1 MSRTHGEGGRA
12 QASSR
17 RLRTLLHTAP
27 IHALEENKGRWEG
40 DWSCYDLRRLQV
52 AAIEETLD
60 RQGVEGGV
68 GRQSLKDSVAAAASR
83 MAPDRPHRE
92 YLDVAERVLAHLLND
107 DPGSEFVYE
116 YTDGTWE
123 RHSHTIRILD
133 QRQTEDGSLVVRA
146 SIEAINLLIGAL
158 DLDIA
163 DAQKAE
169 ERLLDEYIR
178 AGRLDAAQTTA
189 EIARLR
195 SIQYQTH
202 IADYLRVVRQDI
214 GRIDWSGRVLDEIR
228 AAGRHLEERSAEEA
242 RMRQALHE
250 HYERTADSER
260 RQALLGVAD
269 LVLDCHRRH
278 RALHSLIM
286 RAEEEIPAEQV
297 RQRFAPPAPIDAVE
311 MSRDVLDPLLALPRP
326 WAMEITSGFFERLAG
341 PRSAEL
347 MDLFHLFDALLA
359 PRRELAAEELTLQE
373 PDLEDPGGRGA
384 FGTEAAVVARAVL
397 ESTRQRP
404 ARLSELL
411 REARTA
417 GADDVVELVRLG
429 VLWAFAPD
437 AAGHPEA
444 NVVPDGMRST
454 RDGTELHDPEF
465 AGDDLLVD
473 VRMVVLPPTPTLPL
487 QGGGRAISHE

>member
-1 MSRTHGEGGRA
+1 MSRRHGEVGRA
-12 QASSR
+12 AASSR

-27 IHALEENKGRWEG
+27 IHALEDNKGRWGG
-40 DWSCYDLRRLQV
+40 DWSRYDLRRLQV

-68 GRQSLKDSVAAAASR
+68 GRQSLTDSVAAVASR

-92 YLDVAERVLAHLLND
+92 HLDVAERVLAHLLND
-107 DPGSEFVYE
+107 EPDSDFVYA
-116 YTDGTWE
+116 YIDSTWE
-123 RHSHTIRILD
+123 RRSHTIRILD

-146 SIEAINLLIGAL
+146 SVEAINLLIGAL

-178 AGRLDAAQTTA
+178 AGRLDAAQATA

-214 GRIDWSGRVLDEIR
+214 GRIDWSGQVLDEIR

-250 HYERTADSER
+250 HYERTTDPER
-260 RQALLGVAD
+260 RQALLDVSE

-278 RALHSLIM
+278 RALHGLIM

-326 WAMEITSGFFERLAG
+326 RAMEVASGFFERLAG
-341 PRSAEL
+341 PRPAEL

-359 PRRELAAEELTLQE
+359 PRRELAEEELTLLE
-373 PDLEDPGGRGA
+373 PDLEEPGGRGA
-384 FGTEAAVVARAVL
+384 FGPQAVAAARTLL

-411 REARTA
+411 REARGTGA
-417 GADDVVELVRLG
+417 GDVVELVRLG
-429 VLWAFAPD
+429 ALWAFAPD
-437 AAGHPEA
+437 ATGGPEA
-444 NVVPDGMRST
+444 DVVPDGMRST
-454 RDGTELHDPEF
+454 RDGAELLDPEF

-473 VRMVVLPPTPTLPL
+473 SRMVVLPAD
-487 QGGGRAISHE
+487 G

>member
-1 MSRTHGEGGRA
+1 VSRTHRDGRA

-27 IHALEENKGRWEG
+27 IHALEDNKGRWEG
-40 DWSCYDLRRLQV
+40 DWSRYDLRRLQV

-60 RQGVEGGV
+60 RQGVEGGI
-68 GRQSLKDSVAAAASR
+68 GRQSLRDSVAAVASR
-83 MAPDRPHRE
+83 MAPDRPLQEH
-92 YLDVAERVLAHLLND
+92 LDVAERVLAHLLND
-107 DPGSEFVYE
+107 EPGSDFVYGF
-116 YTDGTWE
+116 TDDMWV
-123 RHSHTIRILD
+123 RRSHTIRILD

-163 DAQKAE
+163 DAQRAE

-178 AGRLDAAQTTA
+178 AGRLEAAQTTA

-214 GRIDWSGRVLDEIR
+214 GRIDWSGHVLDELR

-250 HYERTADSER
+250 HYERTADTEQ

-269 LVLDCHRRH
+269 LILDCHRRH

-286 RAEEEIPAEQV
+286 RAEEEIPAEQI
-297 RQRFAPPAPIDAVE
+297 RQRFAPPASIDAVE
-311 MSRDVLDPLLALPRP
+311 MSHDVLDPLLALPSLR
-326 WAMEITSGFFERLAG
+326 ALDVAAGFFERLAG
-341 PRSAEL
+341 PRPAEL

-359 PRRELAAEELTLQE
+359 PRRELADEELTVLE
-373 PDLEDPGGRGA
+373 PDLEEPGGPGA
-384 FGTEAAVVARAVL
+384 FGPDAVAAARAVL

-411 REARTA
+411 REARTT
-417 GADDVVELVRLG
+417 GDHDVVELVRLG
-429 VLWAFAPD
+429 ALWAFAPD
-437 AAGHPEA
+437 ATGHPA
-444 NVVPDGMRST
+444 ADAVPEGMRST
-454 RDGTELHDPEF
+454 RDGTDLNDPEF

-473 VRMVVLPPTPTLPL
+473 ARMVVL
-487 QGGGRAISHE
+487 GHG

>member
-1 MSRTHGEGGRA
+1 M
-12 QASSR
+12 
-17 RLRTLLHTAP
+17 RTLLHTAP
-27 IHALEENKGRWEG
+27 IHTLEDNKGRWEG

-60 RQGVEGGV
+60 RQGVEGGIM
-68 GRQSLKDSVAAAASR
+68 RQSLKDSVAAVAGQ
-83 MAPDRPHRE
+83 MAPDRSHRE
-92 YLDVAERVLAHLLND
+92 HLDVAERVLAHLLND
-107 DPGSEFVYE
+107 EPGSDFVYE
-116 YTDGTWE
+116 YTDGMWA
-123 RHSHTIRILD
+123 RRSHTVRILD

-169 ERLLDEYIR
+169 EHLLDEYIR
-178 AGRLDAAQTTA
+178 AGRLDAAQATA

-250 HYERTADSER
+250 HYERTTDPER

-286 RAEEEIPAEQV
+286 RAEDEIPAEQI
-297 RQRFAPPAPIDAVE
+297 RQRFSPPAPIDAVE
-311 MSRDVLDPLLALPRP
+311 MSRDVFDPLLALPKLQ
-326 WAMEITSGFFERLAG
+326 ALEVASGFFERLAG
-341 PRSAEL
+341 PGPAEL

-359 PRRELAAEELTLQE
+359 PRRELADEELALHE
-373 PDLEDPGGRGA
+373 PDLEQPGGRGA
-384 FGTEAAVVARAVL
+384 FGPDAVAAARAVL

-411 REARTA
+411 QKARAA
-417 GADDVVELVRLG
+417 GAEDVVELVRLG
-429 VLWAFAPD
+429 ALWAFAPD
-437 AAGHPEA
+437 ATGHPEA

-454 RDGTELHDPEF
+454 RDGTELNDPEL

-473 VRMVVLPPTPTLPL
+473 ARMVLL
-487 QGGGRAISHE
+487 SHG